1 MQMKS
6 NLIVLAA
13 VISTLWAGPTLAL
26 DCGDWNSES
35 FLAEASVSDVQSCL
49 TSAQNPGA
57 LNYLG
62 RTPLISAAFADRPDI
77 IKFLLSSGANVA

>member
-6 NLIVLAA
+6 KAAVLAA

-26 DCGDWNSES
+26 DCGDRNSET
-35 FLAEASVSDVQSCL
+35 FLAEAAVSDVQSCL

-62 RTPLISAAFADRPDI
+62 TTPLMFGSLRRP
-77 IKFLLSSGANVA
+77 NRHH